1 MDGVKRVDVKKA
13 AERYQQTNYATL
25 STIEYVLLLL
35 NECLRYVDI
44 AETAVRTENKEELYE
59 YISKTQHLLFEL
71 MAATSTQLEEGKRL
85 SSFYAYLNQ
94 CLVGVRLNKE
104 PEILE
109 MVTQHFVDLIES
121 WEVAKQK
128 GRIEKY
134 TTPWI

>member
-1 MDGVKRVDVKKA
+1 MDVKKA

-35 NECLRYVDI
+35 NECLHYVAI
-44 AETAVRTENKEELYE
+44 AETAVRTEDIEELYE

-71 MAATSTQLEEGKRL
+71 MAATNTQSTEGKRL

-94 CLVGVRLNKE
+94 CLVEVRLNKE
-104 PEILE
+104 PDKLE
-109 MVTQHFVDLIES
+109 MVKQHLEELIES

>member
-1 MDGVKRVDVKKA
+1 MDVKKA

-25 STIEYVLLLL
+25 STIEYVILLL
-35 NECLRYVDI
+35 NECLRYVGI
-44 AETAVRTENKEELYE
+44 AETAVRTEHKEELYE

-71 MAATSTQLEEGKRL
+71 MATTNTQYEEGKRL
-85 SSFYAYLNQ
+85 SLFYAYLNQ
-94 CLVGVRLNKE
+94 CLVQVLLNKE

-109 MVTQHFVDLIES
+109 GVMQNLVELIES
-121 WEVAKQK
+121 WEEAKQK

>member
-1 MDGVKRVDVKKA
+1 MDVKKA

-35 NECLRYVDI
+35 NECLHYVAI
-44 AETAVRTENKEELYE
+44 AETAVRTEDIEELYE

-71 MAATSTQLEEGKRL
+71 MAATNTQPTEGKRL

-94 CLVGVRLNKE
+94 CLVEVRLNKE
-104 PEILE
+104 PDKLE
-109 MVTQHFVDLIES
+109 MVKQHLEELIES

>member
-1 MDGVKRVDVKKA
+1 VDVKKA

-25 STIEYVLLLL
+25 SSIEYVLLLL
-35 NECLRYVDI
+35 NECLRYVEI
-44 AETAVRTENKEELYE
+44 VETAVRTENKEELYE

-71 MAATSTQLEEGKRL
+71 MAASNTQSKEGKRL
-85 SSFYAYLNQ
+85 STFYAYLNQ
-94 CLVGVRLNKE
+94 CLVEVRLNKE
-104 PEILE
+104 PEILDG
-109 MVTQHFVDLIES
+109 VTQHLMEMIES

>member
-1 MDGVKRVDVKKA
+1 MDVKKA

-44 AETAVRTENKEELYE
+44 AETAVREKDREELYV

-71 MAATSTQLEEGKRL
+71 MATTNTHSAEANRL

-94 CLVGVRLNKE
+94 CLVEVRLNKE
-104 PEILE
+104 PETLVMVMQHLE
-109 MVTQHFVDLIES
+109 EMIES

>member
-1 MDGVKRVDVKKA
+1 MDVKKA

-35 NECLRYVDI
+35 NECLHYVAI
-44 AETAVRTENKEELYE
+44 TETAVQTESKEELYE

-71 MAATSTQLEEGKRL
+71 MAATNTQSAEGKRL
-85 SSFYAYLNQ
+85 SSFYVYLNQ
-94 CLVGVRLNKE
+94 SLVEVRLNKE
-104 PEILE
+104 PAVLE
-109 MVTQHFVDLIES
+109 MVKQHLEELIES